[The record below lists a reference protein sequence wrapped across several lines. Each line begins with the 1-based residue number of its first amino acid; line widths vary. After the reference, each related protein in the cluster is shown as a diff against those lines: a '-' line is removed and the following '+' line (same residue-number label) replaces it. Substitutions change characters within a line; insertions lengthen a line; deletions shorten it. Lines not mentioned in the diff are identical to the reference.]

1 MEGSGAFSIA
11 VQAVAVY
18 FINGILS
25 VYYALASI
33 APGLISA
40 VCASAVVL
48 LLDSPA
54 QARLNFHPQRWTIP
68 SPSHSKPSMASVFTT
83 AFPPGQSH
91 TYQWLTLIAF
101 TLWFFAQMGMAAPVP
116 WIGAG
121 MWILGLV
128 VLIIAPEHGR
138 VNLLWFVKSGIVVYA
153 LLVLFFRLYL
163 GYTSS
168 LAVSEWARWIGTSEV
183 TAQVIGTT
191 RGNLTSLLL
200 WILWFIAPLG
210 YFFLLIQQLLV
221 NPVSGIHPRAGAE
234 EMLRR
239 LRQRS

>member
-1 MEGSGAFSIA
+1 MDTLDAFSKA
-11 VQAVAVY
+11 VQSVAIY
-18 FINGILS
+18 FMNGILS
-25 VYYALASI
+25 VIYGLASI
-33 APGLISA
+33 APGLVSIACAGA
-40 VCASAVVL
+40 VIL

-54 QARLNFHPQRWTIP
+54 QARLNFHPQRLSSSSSSLSRPFLARI
-68 SPSHSKPSMASVFTT
+68 FTA
-83 AFPPGQSH
+83 AFPPGQPH
-91 TYQWLTLIAF
+91 TYQWLTLIAC
-101 TLWFFAQMGMAAPVP
+101 TVWLFAQMGMAAPVP

-121 MWILGLV
+121 LWILGLA
-128 VLIIAPEHGR
+128 VLLIAPEHGR
-138 VNLLWFVKSGIVVYA
+138 VNLLWFVKSGIAVYA

-163 GYTSS
+163 GYTST
-168 LAVSEWARWIGTSEV
+168 LAVREWARWIGTSEV

-210 YFFLLIQQLLV
+210 YVSLLIQQLLV

-234 EMLRR
+234 EVLRR